1 MFSSFSFVSWKN
13 HQKLT
18 IEIDCLYENHSIS
31 FFVPGNLGAFRVW
44 EKVFYLN
51 SSTFFTQKREK
62 HCDIANLRIPGDL
75 WSYIS
80 SWLLF
85 LPGELEVPAL
95 RGVLQHVKPVYSP
108 SDAGETSGET
118 SQVPRASIQ
127 VTHRISKFVCKTL
140 QSKRNFVGFI
150 EVTIRSTPDTFLLL
164 IMFCY
169 VRNMCKRFVSCT
181 LLILLSP
188 QKPGVKHFASILPIL
203 TFSWSVPITDLSLDI
218 GG

>member
-1 MFSSFSFVSWKN
+1 MTACTKIIRFLF
-13 HQKLT
+13 
-18 IEIDCLYENHSIS
+18 C
-31 FFVPGNLGAFRVW
+31 GNLGAFRVS
-44 EKVFYLN
+44 EKVFNLN

-85 LPGELEVPAL
+85 LPGEPHQVPAL

-140 QSKRNFVGFI
+140 QSKRNFVGFLKSQSDQRQ
-150 EVTIRSTPDTFLLL
+150 TL
-164 IMFCY
+164 
-169 VRNMCKRFVSCT
+169 SC
-181 LLILLSP
+181 
-188 QKPGVKHFASILPIL
+188 F
-203 TFSWSVPITDLSLDI
+203 
-218 GG
+218 